1 MIELSHAYKTFP
13 GPVHALR
20 NVDLHIQK
28 GEFVFL
34 TGPSGAGKTT
44 LFKILCGFE
53 DVSSGKALVAGFNLD
68 QIKSSAKPLFRRKI
82 GVVFQDFKLISD
94 KTTLENVV
102 LPLIIQGE
110 KRQTALEKGEALL
123 EKLGLIERRNLSPDV
138 LSGGELQRIA
148 IARALIHQP
157 PLIMADEPTGNLD
170 PERSEEIINL
180 LENCTQKGTTVFVIT
195 HDHEMVRRRKKRVI
209 TIKNGEIVKDGRA

>member
-53 DVSSGKALVAGFNLD
+53 DVSSGKAQVAGFNLD

-110 KRQTALEKGEALL
+110 NRKLALEKGEALL
-123 EKLGLIERRNLSPDV
+123 EKLGLIERRNLSPEV

-170 PERSEEIINL
+170 PERSEEIMNL
-180 LENCTQKGTTVFVIT
+180 LEDCTQKGTTVFVIT